1 MKGEIKLENFKA
13 TPGQVDEDKFY
24 GNDAMGKRE
33 KEKALA
39 LDAAIR
45 AKMSPSGTL
54 NLPPMLE
61 KRRLDYGI
69 TDGAFR
75 EQAAFERIFV
85 YQIPLAIHAG
95 SKIGGG
101 VLYKPETTQSAEQ
114 RGSSRGILVS
124 AGLRA
129 LDHLRT
135 NGIDLGHI
143 VRFIHMAPF
152 SVDVDYLATG
162 MQVSLIDLNVGDILS
177 SEDLALQLR
186 VGEMEILFQ
195 EFGEESHHIV
205 WPVARR
211 NEVHQATLPTN
222 PFKSDDY

>member
-1 MKGEIKLENFKA
+1 MNEIKLQNFDP
-13 TPGQVDEDKFY
+13 TPGQVDEDKHF

-33 KEKALA
+33 KEKALSR
-39 LDAAIR
+39 DAAVR
-45 AKMSPSGTL
+45 AKMSAPGTL
-54 NLPPMLE
+54 NLPAMLE
-61 KRRLDYGI
+61 KRRLEYGI

-85 YQIPLAIHAG
+85 HQVALAVHTG

-101 VLYKPETTQSAEQ
+101 LLYKPETTETAER

-143 VRFIHMAPF
+143 IRFVHMAPF
-152 SVDVDYLATG
+152 AVDVDYLSNG
-162 MQVSLIDLNVGDILS
+162 EQMYLLDLNVGDILS

-186 VGEMEILFQ
+186 KGEMEIAFQ

-205 WPVARR
+205 WPTARMA
-211 NEVHQATLPTN
+211 EVHQASLPTN
-222 PFKSDDY
+222 PWKSQDY